1 MKRSDQRNQFY
12 SDIIVTAAEG
22 GCYYWADFKDYNRPD
37 MAGHFQCCNSP
48 ADMGH
53 MFGCPEN
60 AKSNHNA
67 ANVSF
72 KVRDMGDPDEPW
84 TLINNDAIGRALSM
98 LKEGKV
104 KTGRGQKFWAEVYR
118 TMDAGNIDA
127 SDADVIV
134 QVACYG
140 EIVFG

>member
-1 MKRSDQRNQFY
+1 MKRSTARSKFY

-22 GCYYWADFKDYNRPD
+22 GCYYWASVRGYNNTHRD
-37 MAGHFQCCNSP
+37 
-48 ADMGH
+48 
-53 MFGCPEN
+53 
-60 AKSNHNA
+60 
-67 ANVSF
+67 NVSF
-72 KVRDMGDPDEPW
+72 KVRDCEDPEEDW
-84 TLINNDAIGRALSM
+84 TTINNNAIASALSK

-104 KTGRGQKFWAEVYR
+104 KTRRGQKFWAYVYR
-118 TMDAGNIDA
+118 TMNAGNIDA